1 MSRAF
6 RTRASGLLG
15 GLLVAA
21 APSRAEP
28 LTWSALVGGF
38 PNDLTLKATRQK
50 VEDLGKAGGVQL
62 WEDLELRYAAKRAD
76 LRKQEIDLRVSP
88 SGFGE
93 LGANRKVDRS
103 RRSLGEAMVREK
115 TAEAIRDR
123 YRTALDWRFQTR
135 QRRYHLDMM
144 DLCARRISTLAK
156 LTVDPRFDP
165 EDLVKAQ
172 VDRADFLA
180 KAEGDLYSI
189 AQIERRMRQFVP
201 AMDSV
206 RLEGDLLS
214 PPEILATLSGVD
226 PAIGDAFPG
235 NLVAQRKLDLVD
247 AKTDQEIAS
256 SRRWLTYLEVGY
268 TVDVDQNR
276 KERATSR
283 DDISFGAGLM
293 IPVFD
298 GSSRQISRRRAD
310 LAQARM
316 EFQDDREDM
325 ERDVAGLRLSIGS
338 MLRQIVVLDSFAA
351 RVDAGGLFAD
361 FALKSGG
368 DPLLVISARET
379 SVDNA
384 WKIEKLRFEML
395 DDYLEI
401 LHLTGILVDR
411 PGINHMLSKTPP
423 LAVEV
428 SPASLA
434 SR

>member
-1 MSRAF
+1 VSGARRA
-6 RTRASGLLG
+6 RTSALVAGLLA
-15 GLLVAA
+15 LAT
-21 APSRAEP
+21 PSSAEP

-38 PNDLTLKATRQK
+38 PGDLTLKATRQR
-50 VEDLGKAGGVQL
+50 VDDLGKAGGIQL

-123 YRTALDWRFQTR
+123 YKTALDWRFQTR

-144 DLCARRISTLAK
+144 DLCARRIATLAK

-172 VDRADFLA
+172 VDRADYLA

-206 RLEGDLLS
+206 RLDGELLS
-214 PPEILATLSGVD
+214 PSEIEATLAAVD
-226 PAIGDAFPG
+226 PALGDAFPG
-235 NLVAQRKLDLVD
+235 NQVAQRRLDLVD

-276 KERATSR
+276 KERAATR
-283 DDISFGAGLM
+283 DDISFGGGLL

-298 GSSRQISRRRAD
+298 GSSQQIARRRAD
-310 LAQARM
+310 LAQARL
-316 EFQDDREDM
+316 EYQDDREDM
-325 ERDVAGLRLSIGS
+325 ERDVASLRLSIGS

-368 DPLLVISARET
+368 DPLLVIRARET
-379 SVDNA
+379 SVENA
-384 WKIEKLRFEML
+384 WKIERLRFEML
-395 DDYLEI
+395 GDYLEI

-411 PGINHMLSKTPP
+411 PGVNHLLSKTPP
-423 LAVEV
+423 LAVE
-428 SPASLA
+428 ASAPPLA